1 MFASNFFCNIK
12 EFLAP
17 EYTWYIKPKFHGMA
31 ELALACDNPSMNWVY
46 RDEEAGGTLARLGR
60 SKGNLQTPWSVSSN
74 VLQRFAA
81 EFSVPTL

>member
-1 MFASNFFCNIK
+1 
-12 EFLAP
+12 
-17 EYTWYIKPKFHGMA
+17 MA
-31 ELALACDNPSMNWVY
+31 ELALACDNPSMNWVNWVH
-46 RDEEAGGTLARLGR
+46 RDVEAGGTLARLGR